1 MIAVQTLDCYN
12 LYERNDTNSIRL
24 QITMA
29 LTSSYLLKKH
39 YDRVIL
45 YCDERTAEV
54 LRDSFY
60 TEIRIL
66 PNHTLTKY
74 GYGTLSKLYTYSNV
88 EEEYIHFDID
98 YFLFNK
104 IELGDEIFCAY
115 SETKEKVTD
124 VNFSKAYSGL
134 IDKLKSNYLSFGFN
148 MVDENYAMNMCVFG
162 LPKIYHD
169 VVCEYFKKLDEYTQQ
184 HIETI
189 YNTYDK
195 DLPPHWAIEQ
205 YLPPQFFLQNN
216 FKIKEL
222 REYENYQIR
231 RQLDYIRV
239 YEMKTFSMVGGA
251 RIDDIDIKEVLTKYM
266 KKNIGHHLWVSKNVS
281 NVDELLLNVSKEI
294 FPDLYKKINLVLNK
308 HFPKTKK
315 KNTLI

>member
-12 LYERNDTNSIRL
+12 LYERNNIDGIRL
-24 QITMA
+24 QLTMG
-29 LTSSYLLKKH
+29 LLSSYLLRKH
-39 YDRVIL
+39 YDKVIL

-54 LRDSFY
+54 LKDSFY

-66 PNHTLTKY
+66 PNHTLAKY

-88 EEEYIHFDID
+88 EDEYIHFDID

-104 IELGDEIFCAY
+104 IELDDKILCAH

-124 VNFSKAYSGL
+124 INFNKAYNGL
-134 IDKLKSNYLSFGFN
+134 LDKLKSNYFDFGFN

-162 LPKIYHD
+162 LPKIYHN
-169 VVCEYFKKLDEYTQQ
+169 VVSQYFKKLDEYTQQ

-222 REYENYQIR
+222 RECENYQIR
-231 RQLDYIRV
+231 RSIGVIRI
-239 YEMKTFSMVGGA
+239 YEMKNFSLIHTA
-251 RIDDIDIKEVLTKYM
+251 RMSGIDIKKVLTKYM
-266 KKNIGHHLWVSKNVS
+266 NENIGHHLWVSKS
-281 NVDELLLNVSKEI
+281 VDGIEGLLMIVCNEM
-294 FPDLYKKINLVLNK
+294 FPEVYDKINNILDTNFPTNK
-308 HFPKTKK
+308 NKK
-315 KNTLI
+315 TLI

>member
-12 LYERNDTNSIRL
+12 LYERNDINSIRL
-24 QITMA
+24 QLTMA
-29 LTSSYLLKKH
+29 LVSSYLLKKH

-54 LRDSFY
+54 LNDSFY

-104 IELGDEIFCAY
+104 IELTNELICRH
-115 SETKEKVTD
+115 SETKEKVGTND
-124 VNFSKAYSGL
+124 FNKAYIGL
-134 IDKLKSNYLSFGFN
+134 VDKLKINYNRFGFN
-148 MVDENYAMNMCVFG
+148 IINENYVMNMCVLG
-162 LPKIYHD
+162 VPKNYHNI
-169 VVCEYFKKLDEYTQQ
+169 VCNYFKKLNEYTQEN
-184 HIETI
+184 IESI
-189 YNTYDK
+189 YNTYSK

-205 YLPPQFFLQNN
+205 YIPAQFFLENN
-216 FKIKEL
+216 FNIREL
-222 REYENYQIR
+222 NEYENYQIR
-231 RQLDYIRV
+231 RQLDYIRL
-239 YEMKTFSMVGGA
+239 YEMKTFSMVGAA
-251 RIDDIDIKEVLTKYM
+251 RMEDIDIKEILTKYM

-281 NVDELLLNVSKEI
+281 NVDELLLNVSREM
-294 FPDLYKKINLVLNK
+294 FSDLYKKIILILNK
-308 HFPKTKK
+308 HFPKNKN
-315 KNTLI
+315 KNTLV

>member
-12 LYERNDTNSIRL
+12 LYNRNDTNGIRL
-24 QITMA
+24 QLTMA
-29 LTSSYLLKKH
+29 LISSYLLKKH
-39 YDRVIL
+39 YDKVIL

-54 LRDSFY
+54 LNDSFY

-98 YFLFNK
+98 YFLFKK
-104 IELGDEIFCAY
+104 IELGDEILCAY
-115 SETKEKVTD
+115 SETKDKVGD
-124 VNFSKAYSGL
+124 INFNKAYSGL
-134 IDKLKSNYLSFGFN
+134 LDKLKSNYFSFGFN
-148 MVDENYAMNMCVFG
+148 MINENYAMNMCVFG
-162 LPKIYHD
+162 LPKTYHN

-189 YNTYDK
+189 YNSYDK

-231 RQLDYIRV
+231 RNIDSIRL
-239 YEMKTFSMVGGA
+239 YEMKNFSLIGTA
-251 RIDDIDIKEVLTKYM
+251 RLRDIDIKEIVTKYM
-266 KKNIGHHLWVSKNVS
+266 NENIGHHVWVSKSVDR
-281 NVDELLLNVSKEI
+281 VDELLIDISKEM
-294 FPDLYKKINLVLNK
+294 FVKVYDKINFILDTNFPVNK
-308 HFPKTKK
+308 NKK
-315 KNTLI
+315 TLI